1 MNIKND
7 NNNMI
12 KLIEY
17 MQKLEEKE
25 KELRNI
31 KSKLPFELTEHER
44 IMTVIFTSTDQKIH
58 YSMICKNTD
67 FFSRL
72 EIELYK
78 VEEYK
83 EFKKTE
89 NFFIVNGKKI
99 NRFETLEEN
108 GIKNSDIITLNQI
121 DI

>member
-1 MNIKND
+1 
-7 NNNMI
+7 
-12 KLIEY
+12 
-17 MQKLEEKE
+17 
-25 KELRNI
+25 
-31 KSKLPFELTEHER
+31 
-44 IMTVIFTSTDQKIH
+44 
-58 YSMICKNTD
+58 MICKNTD
-67 FFSRL
+67 LFSRL

-83 EFKKTE
+83 EFKQTE
-89 NFFIVNGKKI
+89 NYFIVNGKKI